1 MTERDKQACINFLV
15 NEAQSNDLEH
25 LEDWLRDSKNNQLF
39 QSYVKT
45 NYIMDSSLN
54 SFDSEKA
61 KQNYIKVIREE
72 KRKAKRIKIYRW
84 TGYVAAI
91 LVVALLIGNIV
102 FNGLFDNSKDQ
113 IVPVIVNNNI
123 KSGENKAILTLED
136 GSEVVF
142 VKGASLKTANATSDG
157 EEIVY
162 NDDVNKKELVF
173 NTLTIPRGG
182 EFLVILS
189 DGTKVWLNS
198 ETQLKYP
205 VDFIEGQT
213 RQVELVYGEA
223 YFEVSPSIKNGG
235 SDFKVVNASQEI
247 QVLGTKFNVRSYQ
260 NELNVLTTLVEGK
273 VSVQSSN
280 ETKILKPNQQ
290 SVVNIENQNIEI
302 KEADVRAETAWLK
315 GEFIFKHKALKQI
328 MRELSRW
335 YDMDVIFENKDL
347 EEMKFVGILSKDLS
361 VEEILNTILNSG
373 VINNYEINNKQVF
386 IK

>member
-1 MTERDKQACINFLV
+1 MTERDKQACINFLL

-25 LEDWLRDSKNNQLF
+25 LEDWLKDSKNNQLF
-39 QSYVKT
+39 QSYIKT
-45 NYIMDSSLN
+45 NYIMDSGMN
-54 SFDSEKA
+54 SFDSEKS
-61 KQNYIKVIREE
+61 KQNYLKVIREE
-72 KRKAKRIKIYRW
+72 KRKAKRIKIYRR

-162 NDDVNKKELVF
+162 NDDVNKKELMF

-223 YFEVSPSIKNGG
+223 YFEVSPSIINGG

-335 YDMDVIFENKDL
+335 YDMDVSFENKDL

-373 VINNYEINNKQVF
+373 VINSYEINNKQVK